1 MLYSNVTDTALLN
14 ILLLTSVNSLPI
26 PRKCSVRKLTKPNPV
41 VQIYYQICSFISKYV
56 YFNWHSIIKYL
67 NTSVYRV
74 LFQGSGEFKELTNP
88 VLIVYIFVSSMLF
101 EEIYVPSF
109 LEISLL
115 TVIYVKKGNLFL
127 M

>member
-1 MLYSNVTDTALLN
+1 MLKINVVDTALLN
-14 ILLLTSVNSLPI
+14 ILLFTSVYSLPI
-26 PRKCSVRKLTKPNPV
+26 LRKFSVNKLTKPETV

-67 NTSVYRV
+67 NTSVYRM

-88 VLIVYIFVSSMLF
+88 ILIVYIFVSSMLF

-115 TVIYVKKGNLFL
+115 TVIYVKKGNLFV